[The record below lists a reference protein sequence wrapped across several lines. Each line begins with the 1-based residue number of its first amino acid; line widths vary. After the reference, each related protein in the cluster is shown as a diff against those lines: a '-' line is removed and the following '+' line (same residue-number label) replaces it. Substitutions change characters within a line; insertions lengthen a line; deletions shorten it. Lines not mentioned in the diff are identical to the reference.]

1 MGFFFSLFAC
11 QIFHVTFHRSFPK
24 WQSQRS
30 CTVTECICFCLFS
43 PKGRPEIS
51 IVSAKP
57 ADSSGVIPPPT
68 VPAQPVPVFEEPL
81 PKAPQRRKPKSREP
95 PPRPKTRPVSELTL
109 ESDELDMGSVIPDK
123 KINTHKE
130 DVSKV
135 DGSRLSNTSAFPTQK
150 VKYDKPE
157 INDVLRTDEHA
168 NDSGNVNEKSELHP
182 RDLCGEI
189 GEEDQQVN
197 KTTAI
202 KAKPRERESRSSSDV
217 DEVKERGLDG
227 TGITV
232 VDTAAAGKKTK
243 PTVIIAKP
251 SKKTTSSQGPEE
263 KDGIEEHTG
272 EKPIPVSTQE
282 RKPPPPAKKPKPAVK
297 PKPSSMVEPAVKE
310 SAEDKK
316 LDSTVAP
323 KPKAKPTV
331 ILPAKPSK
339 TTDVPKTGS
348 ESVGEKEMNGVQ
360 KKASRPTVILAAKP
374 SKATETPTPG
384 SESVREKDET
394 VAQVKTSLRPTVVL
408 PSQPSKIPEPA
419 RDSDK
424 ETSKSEEDSQTSSK
438 VASAEPGEMQDQS
451 AAPQPVKTKRVPTVI
466 RAPRPQGQEIGV
478 ERKAPKRPQR
488 GPSIRRSAPPR
499 PGSAPPAKNE
509 DQSELVAGT
518 QKEEAK
524 PDGSALLSDK
534 VQTKSRPQRPVSMR
548 GVKENE
554 SVLDKRKLHE
564 SESLV
569 GTGKNITRK
578 GSKKRP
584 PPPRPPAADSH
595 RGEVETTSE
604 VCDEVHSLDEKSKEK
619 HRPAPRRPPSSK
631 LAGGKTSVSSDAQKT
646 QDHEPKE
653 KSKPPRPSSR
663 TVDST
668 HPKDLHDEPVEAHV
682 EVKTKPARPAPAASK
697 ADAASRNAAEI
708 RTVAESSAD
717 DHVNNTC
724 TVRGSKETDH
734 SVAKGHEKASKSKA
748 RPPRPISASTSKHE
762 KQAPSQPEA
771 K

>member
-1 MGFFFSLFAC
+1 M
-11 QIFHVTFHRSFPK
+11 
-24 WQSQRS
+24 
-30 CTVTECICFCLFS
+30 FS

-57 ADSSGVIPPPT
+57 TDSSGVIPLPA
-68 VPAQPVPVFEEPL
+68 VPAQPAPAFEEPL
-81 PKAPQRRKPKSREP
+81 PKAPQRRKPKGREP

-109 ESDELDMGSVIPDK
+109 ESDELDMGSVISDK

-135 DGSRLSNTSAFPTQK
+135 DGTRLSNTPFFPTQK
-150 VKYDKPE
+150 VKNDKPE
-157 INDVLRTDEHA
+157 INDVLRTDEHT

-182 RDLCGEI
+182 RDLCEI
-189 GEEDQQVN
+189 GEDDQQVN
-197 KTTAI
+197 KVGDKSTAI
-202 KAKPRERESRSSSDV
+202 KAKPRERESRASSGV
-217 DEVKERGLDG
+217 DEVTEKGLDG
-227 TGITV
+227 TGIPV
-232 VDTAAAGKKTK
+232 VDAVAAGKKTK

-251 SKKTTSSQGPEE
+251 PKKTTSSQGPEE
-263 KDGIEEHTG
+263 KDGIEEHNV
-272 EKPIPVSTQE
+272 EKPIHVSTQE

-297 PKPSSMVEPAVKE
+297 PKPSSVVEPAVKE

-339 TTDVPKTGS
+339 TTDVPKTGG
-348 ESVGEKEMNGVQ
+348 ESAEEKEVNGVQ
-360 KKASRPTVILAAKP
+360 KKAPRPTMILAAKP
-374 SKATETPTPG
+374 SKVTETPTPG

-394 VAQVKTSLRPTVVL
+394 VAQVKTSPRPTVVL
-408 PSQPSKIPEPA
+408 PSQPSKIPEAP

-424 ETSKSEEDSQTSSK
+424 ETSKSEEDGQTSLK
-438 VASAEPGEMQDQS
+438 AASAGPGEMQDQS

-466 RAPRPQGQEIGV
+466 RAPRLQGQETGV

-499 PGSAPPAKNE
+499 PDSAPPAKNE
-509 DQSELVAGT
+509 DQSELAAGA

-524 PDGSALLSDK
+524 PDASALLSDK
-534 VQTKSRPQRPVSMR
+534 VQTKSRPQRPVTMP

-564 SESLV
+564 SESSL
-569 GTGKNITRK
+569 GTEKNITRK
-578 GSKKRP
+578 GSKRGP

-595 RGEVETTSE
+595 RGQVESTSE
-604 VCDEVHSLDEKSKEK
+604 VRDEVHSLDEKSNEK
-619 HRPAPRRPPSSK
+619 HRPAPRRLPSSK
-631 LAGGKTSVSSDAQKT
+631 LASGKTSVSSDAQKT
-646 QDHEPKE
+646 QDHKPKE

-663 TVDST
+663 TLDST

-682 EVKTKPARPAPAASK
+682 EVKTKPARPAPAAPK

-717 DHVNNTC
+717 DHVNNIC
-724 TVRGSKETDH
+724 TVRGSRETDH
-734 SVAKGHEKASKSKA
+734 SAAKGLEKASKSKA

-762 KQAPSQPEA
+762 KQAPSQPVT

>member
-1 MGFFFSLFAC
+1 M
-11 QIFHVTFHRSFPK
+11 
-24 WQSQRS
+24 
-30 CTVTECICFCLFS
+30 FS

-51 IVSAKP
+51 IVPAKP
-57 ADSSGVIPPPT
+57 MDSSGVIPPPA
-68 VPAQPVPVFEEPL
+68 VPAQPAPVFEEPL
-81 PKAPQRRKPKSREP
+81 PKAPQWRKPKGREP

-109 ESDELDMGSVIPDK
+109 ESDELDMGSVISDK

-130 DVSKV
+130 DVTKA
-135 DGSRLSNTSAFPTQK
+135 DGSRLSNTPTFPTQK
-150 VKYDKPE
+150 VKNDKPE
-157 INDVLRTDEHA
+157 INDVLRTGEHT
-168 NDSGNVNEKSELHP
+168 NDSGSVNEKSELHP
-182 RDLCGEI
+182 RHLCGEI

-197 KTTAI
+197 KVTDKSTAV
-202 KAKPRERESRSSSDV
+202 KAKSRERESRSSSDV
-217 DEVKERGLDG
+217 DEVKEKGLDR
-227 TGITV
+227 TGIPV
-232 VDTAAAGKKTK
+232 VDAVAAEKKTK

-251 SKKTTSSQGPEE
+251 PKKTTSSQGPEE
-263 KDGIEEHTG
+263 KDGIEEHKG

-297 PKPSSMVEPAVKE
+297 PKASSVLEPAVKE

-339 TTDVPKTGS
+339 TTDLPKTGG
-348 ESVGEKEMNGVQ
+348 ESAEEKEVNGVQ
-360 KKASRPTVILAAKP
+360 KKAPRPTVILAAKP
-374 SKATETPTPG
+374 SKATETPTPDR
-384 SESVREKDET
+384 ESVREKDET
-394 VAQVKTSLRPTVVL
+394 VAQVKTSPPPTVVL
-408 PSQPSKIPEPA
+408 PSQPSKIPEAP

-424 ETSKSEEDSQTSSK
+424 ETSKSEEDGQTSSK
-438 VASAEPGEMQDQS
+438 VASAEPGKMQDQS

-466 RAPRPQGQEIGV
+466 RAPRPQGQETGV

-499 PGSAPPAKNE
+499 PDSAPPAKNE
-509 DQSELVAGT
+509 DQSELAAGT

-524 PDGSALLSDK
+524 PDASALLSDK

-548 GVKENE
+548 GVKEYE
-554 SVLDKRKLHE
+554 SVLDKRKLRE
-564 SESLV
+564 SESSL
-569 GTGKNITRK
+569 GTEKNITTK
-578 GSKKRP
+578 GSKKGP
-584 PPPRPPAADSH
+584 PPPRPPAADSV
-595 RGEVETTSE
+595 RGEVEPTSDIR
-604 VCDEVHSLDEKSKEK
+604 DEVHSSDEKSNEK

-646 QDHEPKE
+646 QDHKPKE

-663 TVDST
+663 TLDST

-717 DHVNNTC
+717 DHVNNIC
-724 TVRGSKETDH
+724 TVRGSRETDH
-734 SVAKGHEKASKSKA
+734 SAAKGLEKASKSKA

-762 KQAPSQPEA
+762 KQAPSQPVA

>member
-1 MGFFFSLFAC
+1 M
-11 QIFHVTFHRSFPK
+11 
-24 WQSQRS
+24 
-30 CTVTECICFCLFS
+30 FS

-51 IVSAKP
+51 IVPAKP
-57 ADSSGVIPPPT
+57 MDSSGVIPPPAF
-68 VPAQPVPVFEEPL
+68 PAQPAPVFEEPL
-81 PKAPQRRKPKSREP
+81 PKAPQWRKPKGREP

-109 ESDELDMGSVIPDK
+109 ESDELDMGSVISDK

-130 DVSKV
+130 DVTKA
-135 DGSRLSNTSAFPTQK
+135 DGSRLSNTPTFPTQK
-150 VKYDKPE
+150 VKNDKPE
-157 INDVLRTDEHA
+157 INDVLRTGEHT
-168 NDSGNVNEKSELHP
+168 NDSGSVNEKSELHP
-182 RDLCGEI
+182 RHLCGEI

-197 KTTAI
+197 KVTDKSTAV
-202 KAKPRERESRSSSDV
+202 KAKSRERESRSSSDV
-217 DEVKERGLDG
+217 DEVKEKGLDR
-227 TGITV
+227 TGIPV
-232 VDTAAAGKKTK
+232 VDAVAAEKKTK

-251 SKKTTSSQGPEE
+251 PKKTTSSQGPEE
-263 KDGIEEHTG
+263 KDGIEEHKG

-297 PKPSSMVEPAVKE
+297 PKPSSVLEPAVKE

-339 TTDVPKTGS
+339 TTDLPKTGG
-348 ESVGEKEMNGVQ
+348 ESAEEKEVNGVQ
-360 KKASRPTVILAAKP
+360 KKAPRPTVILAAKP
-374 SKATETPTPG
+374 SKATETPTPDR
-384 SESVREKDET
+384 ESVREKDET
-394 VAQVKTSLRPTVVL
+394 VAQVKTSPRPTVVL
-408 PSQPSKIPEPA
+408 PSQPSKIPEAP

-424 ETSKSEEDSQTSSK
+424 ETSKSEEDGQTSSK

-466 RAPRPQGQEIGV
+466 RAPRPQGQETGV

-499 PGSAPPAKNE
+499 PDSAPPAKNE
-509 DQSELVAGT
+509 DQSELAAGT

-524 PDGSALLSDK
+524 PDASALLSDK

-548 GVKENE
+548 GVKEYE
-554 SVLDKRKLHE
+554 SVLDKRKLRE
-564 SESLV
+564 SESSL
-569 GTGKNITRK
+569 GTEKNITTK
-578 GSKKRP
+578 GSKKGP
-584 PPPRPPAADSH
+584 PPPRPPAADSV
-595 RGEVETTSE
+595 RGEVEPTSDIR
-604 VCDEVHSLDEKSKEK
+604 DEVHSSDEKSNEK

-646 QDHEPKE
+646 QDHKPKE

-663 TVDST
+663 TLDST

-717 DHVNNTC
+717 DHVNNIC
-724 TVRGSKETDH
+724 TVRGSRETDH
-734 SVAKGHEKASKSKA
+734 SAAKGLEKASKSKA

-762 KQAPSQPEA
+762 KQAPSQPVA

>member
-1 MGFFFSLFAC
+1 M
-11 QIFHVTFHRSFPK
+11 
-24 WQSQRS
+24 
-30 CTVTECICFCLFS
+30 FS

-51 IVSAKP
+51 TVPAKP
-57 ADSSGVIPPPT
+57 MDSSGVIPPPAF
-68 VPAQPVPVFEEPL
+68 PAQPAPVFEEPL
-81 PKAPQRRKPKSREP
+81 PKTPQRRKPKSRDP

-109 ESDELDMGSVIPDK
+109 ESDELDMGSVISDK

-130 DVSKV
+130 DVTKA
-135 DGSRLSNTSAFPTQK
+135 DGSRLSNTPTFPTQK
-150 VKYDKPE
+150 VKNDKPE

-168 NDSGNVNEKSELHP
+168 NGSGNVNEKSELHP

-197 KTTAI
+197 KVADKSTAI
-202 KAKPRERESRSSSDV
+202 KAKPRERECRSSSGV
-217 DEVKERGLDG
+217 DEVKEEGLDG
-227 TGITV
+227 TGIPV
-232 VDTAAAGKKTK
+232 VDAVAAGKKTK
-243 PTVIIAKP
+243 PTVIIAAKP
-251 SKKTTSSQGPEE
+251 PKKTTSSQGPEE
-263 KDGIEEHTG
+263 KDGIEEHKG
-272 EKPIPVSTQE
+272 EKPISVSTQE

-297 PKPSSMVEPAVKE
+297 PKPSSVLEPAVKE

-339 TTDVPKTGS
+339 TTDLPKTGG
-348 ESVGEKEMNGVQ
+348 ESAEEKEVNGVQ
-360 KKASRPTVILAAKP
+360 KKGPRPTVILAAKP
-374 SKATETPTPG
+374 SIATETPTPG

-394 VAQVKTSLRPTVVL
+394 VAQVKTSPRPTVVL
-408 PSQPSKIPEPA
+408 PSQPSKIPEAP

-424 ETSKSEEDSQTSSK
+424 ETSKSVEDGQTSSK

-451 AAPQPVKTKRVPTVI
+451 AAPQPVKTKRAPTVI
-466 RAPRPQGQEIGV
+466 RAPRPQGQETGV

-499 PGSAPPAKNE
+499 PDSAPPAKNE
-509 DQSELVAGT
+509 DQSELAAGA

-524 PDGSALLSDK
+524 PDASALLSDK
-534 VQTKSRPQRPVSMR
+534 VQTKSRPQRPVTMP

-564 SESLV
+564 SESSL
-569 GTGKNITRK
+569 GIEKNITRK
-578 GSKKRP
+578 GSKKGP
-584 PPPRPPAADSH
+584 PPPRPPAADSV
-595 RGEVETTSE
+595 RGEVEPTSNIR
-604 VCDEVHSLDEKSKEK
+604 DEVHSSDEKSNEK
-619 HRPAPRRPPSSK
+619 HRPAPRRAPSSK

-646 QDHEPKE
+646 QDHKPKE
-653 KSKPPRPSSR
+653 KSEPPRPSSR
-663 TVDST
+663 TLDST

-682 EVKTKPARPAPAASK
+682 EVKTKPARPAPVASK

-724 TVRGSKETDH
+724 SVRGSRETDH
-734 SVAKGHEKASKSKA
+734 AKGHEKASKSKA
-748 RPPRPISASTSKHE
+748 RPPRPTSASTSKNE
-762 KQAPSQPEA
+762 KQAPSQPVA